1 VYVFSI
7 ISFIILIIACINF
20 MNLSTAKSSLRA
32 KEVGMRKVVGSK
44 KRQLMIQFVSES
56 IILSFIVFSLLA
68 RLIALITVSFQTI
81 KAASKNPAESLRF
94 E

>member
-1 VYVFSI
+1 MYVFSI